1 MVGPDQAG
9 SRCDVS
15 GHPVDVLVVGAGPTG
30 LALALEAHDH
40 GARVRILE
48 RRAEFFRPSRA
59 MMMHPRT
66 LELLRPLGVTD
77 ALLQRGL
84 SSVSVHIHFGSRVV
98 VLNSDALDLRNTAFQ
113 HLLVIRQT
121 DVEDVLAQALDERGI
136 RVERGSEVVDV
147 QRQGG
152 HRAVVQRGDGVEE
165 ITYRFLVGS
174 DGADGLIRS
183 YVGGWRGKEYRQEV
197 ILADLKIRGEEALQ
211 PGAAHVVAG
220 RRGLLFLFPIGERAP
235 WRLLATRPV
244 GVSRRWS
251 ELPEEPVPREELQT
265 LVNDA
270 KLPVAITEVAWS
282 RSIRLQHRLATR
294 FRRGPIFIAGD
305 AAHAHSPAGGQGMN
319 MGIHDAVNLGW
330 KLAFAAQADGPL
342 PKLLDSYHR
351 ERRPADHRVLWMTH
365 VIFWAEASD
374 HPLAEFA
381 RAVLAPRGVPFIP
394 WMTRR
399 RSLMHLVARTL
410 AQFRV
415 HYGHSPL
422 AVGRGLPRLAA
433 RQSVWR
439 TRAGARLPDIP
450 VVCDGLSVLLH
461 SLLAKPGVHVL
472 LERNSDDIDLRLG
485 YAFVTVH
492 RLSDQQ
498 GAGVVIARPDG
509 YVGYRSNVVDHRDL
523 ERWFRMAGVPPR
535 TGSRTRTG
543 LSSR

>member
-1 MVGPDQAG
+1 MN
-9 SRCDVS
+9 

-40 GARVRILE
+40 GAQVRILE

-77 ALLQRGL
+77 ALLHRGL
-84 SSVSVHIHFGSRVV
+84 SSVPVHVHFGSQMVV
-98 VLNSDALDLRNTAFQ
+98 VNSDSLDLRNTAFR

-121 DVEDVLAQALDERGI
+121 DVEDVLARALDERGI

-147 QRQGG
+147 QRQGA
-152 HRAVVQRGDGVEE
+152 HRAVVQRGDEMEE

-183 YVGGWRGKEYRQEV
+183 YVGGWHGKEYRQEV
-197 ILADLKIRGEEALQ
+197 ILADLELRGEEALQ

-251 ELPEEPVPREELQT
+251 EPAEPVPRDELQA
-265 LVNDA
+265 LVDGA
-270 KLPVAITEVAWS
+270 KLPVAITEVGWS

-351 ERRPADHRVLWMTH
+351 ERRPADRRVLWLTH
-365 VIFWAEASD
+365 MIFWAEASD

-394 WMTRR
+394 WLTQR

-415 HYGHSPL
+415 HYRHSPL

-450 VVCDGLSVLLH
+450 VVCDGVPVLLH
-461 SLLAKPGVHVL
+461 SLLATPGVHVL
-472 LERNSDDIDLRLG
+472 LERNSDDIDQRSG
-485 YAFVTVH
+485 DPFVTVH
-492 RLSDQQ
+492 RLRDQQ
-498 GAGVVIARPDG
+498 GAGVMIVRPDG
-509 YVGYRSNVVDHRDL
+509 YVGYRSNVVDHGDI
-523 ERWFRMAGVPPR
+523 ERWFRMTGVPPLA
-535 TGSRTRTG
+535 GSRTRIG
-543 LSSR
+543 LSSL